1 MSTNFQHKPGNI
13 SYSSSM
19 SGSRGSRTKNQQT
32 SRPSKTTPSAIVIHN
47 MLVYTFQQTPMA
59 RVFKRYPI
67 ASDWDWVAIDKKKAP
82 TVTVRAS
89 VSTKLSSSICR
100 MGEGLGARSTP
111 PGIELTPNPEGLFQV
126 RQTQEAF

>member
-19 SGSRGSRTKNQQT
+19 SGFRGSRKTKNQQT

-59 RVFKRYPI
+59 RVFKRYPNCHRI
-67 ASDWDWVAIDKKKAP
+67 SWDRQHKKMAPAI
-82 TVTVRAS
+82 TVRAS
-89 VSTKLSSSICR
+89 PMLSSTYSPD
-100 MGEGLGARSTP
+100 G
-111 PGIELTPNPEGLFQV
+111 
-126 RQTQEAF
+126 